1 MTKSPS
7 SGKGMWSAVPDEQA
21 EGFRQALELLP
32 EVELRKMFGC
42 PCAFVHGQMF
52 AVFHPVGLALKLS
65 DEDRE
70 TLLEQPEAEVF
81 EPMPGRRM
89 RQYVVLPPAIA
100 STEDGLRQ
108 WLDKAYRYAAALPPK
123 EAKR

>member
-1 MTKSPS
+1 
-7 SGKGMWSAVPDEQA
+7 MWSAVPDEQA
-21 EGFRQALELLP
+21 AGFREALEPLP

-70 TLLEQPEAEVF
+70 ALLAQPNAALF

-89 RQYVVLPPAIA
+89 RQYVVLPPALQ
-100 STEDGLRQ
+100 STEETLQQ
-108 WLDKAYRYAAALPPK
+108 WIGRAYRYAATLPPK
-123 EAKR
+123 EVKR

>member
-1 MTKSPS
+1 
-7 SGKGMWSAVPDEQA
+7 MWSAVPDEQA
-21 EGFRQALELLP
+21 EGFRLALEPLP

-70 TLLEQPEAEVF
+70 TLLKEPNARVF
-81 EPMPGRRM
+81 EPMPGRKM
-89 RQYVVLPPAIA
+89 RQYVVLPPAYA
-100 STEDGLRQ
+100 SNVDALQQ
-108 WLDKAYRYAAALPPK
+108 WLDKAYHYAEALPPK
-123 EAKR
+123 EKKR